1 MDKHTLLFS
10 GDSAVLPRWGSI
22 LRRSSG
28 FLWAR
33 APFQVYVD
41 VLKFRSAVTIPA
53 WAALVFALVFLA
65 PEVANAAVA
74 PCTLNQTNP
83 SVTVCTPAPNA
94 LVQSLVHVVAGST
107 DSNQVTAMQVYVDNK
122 LIYQANTSTLDTFVA
137 LAVGY
142 HLITVQGWDTTG
154 ATFKSNVA
162 VAMQPPCALNSTNGT
177 VTICSLVNGSVVSQP
192 FHVLAAATD
201 TNPVKSMTLFI
212 DGVSRGSNTNS
223 AILDLY
229 VSSLTLGTHSV
240 AVQAQDSAGAV
251 FQKKFNIKVTGATNG
266 LSKLRHIIFFVQEN
280 RSFDNYFGMLGPYK
294 ASLGLVN
301 DIDGLNL
308 NATLMNTQG
317 QPVHPFHYQ
326 SVCTENLSPSW
337 NEAHADVDGG
347 KMDGYMLT
355 TTSVPSTIDP
365 TGTRAM
371 GYYDQSDLPYYYELA
386 ARFATSD
393 RFFSP
398 VLANTIPNR
407 LYLFTATSF
416 GNIVPPPRSFEGI
429 TQPTI
434 FDRLDQAG
442 VSWRYYYQD
451 AASSAFIQQFATYKR
466 DAAKVVPIANWN
478 TDVQNDTTLPAVVFI
493 ERAGTSGRD
502 EHPDANIQL
511 GAADGASI
519 INTLI
524 GSPSWKDS
532 AFILTYDEGGALYDH
547 VRPAREIKPDG
558 IAPMVLS
565 GDKPG
570 DFNQSGFR
578 LPMIVISPWAK
589 PSFVSHTTRDYTSI
603 LRLIEDTFN
612 VPPLTLRDANA
623 DNMMEF
629 FNFSGAPPLL
639 TPPTLP
645 PQPTNGVCNKNL
657 EKAPGF

>member
-1 MDKHTLLFS
+1 MRFHPALTL
-10 GDSAVLPRWGSI
+10 
-22 LRRSSG
+22 
-28 FLWAR
+28 
-33 APFQVYVD
+33 
-41 VLKFRSAVTIPA
+41 PA
-53 WAALVFALVFLA
+53 WAALVLALAFVS
-65 PEVANAAVA
+65 PEAANATA

-83 SVTVCTPAPNA
+83 SVTVCAPAPNA

-122 LIYQANTSTLDTFVA
+122 LVYQANAPTAETFVS

-142 HLITVQGWDTTG
+142 HLITVQGWDSTG
-154 ATFKSNVA
+154 ATFKSNVP
-162 VAMQPPCALNSTNGT
+162 VAMQPPCALNSTNRT
-177 VTICSLVNGSVVSQP
+177 VTICSLVSGSVVSQP
-192 FHVLAAATD
+192 FHVVAAATD
-201 TNPVKSMTLFI
+201 SSPVKSMTLLI
-212 DGVSRGSNTNS
+212 DGVSKGSNTNT

-229 VSSLTLGTHSV
+229 VSSMTLGTHSV
-240 AVQAQDSAGAV
+240 AVQAKDSTGVV
-251 FQKKFNIKVTGATNG
+251 FQQKFNIAVTGAANG

-301 DIDGLNL
+301 DVDGINS
-308 NATLMNTQG
+308 NATLLNTQG

-326 SVCTENLSPSW
+326 TVCTENLSPSW
-337 NEAHADVDGG
+337 NEAHVDVDGG

-398 VLANTIPNR
+398 VLTNTVPNR
-407 LYLFTATSF
+407 MYLFTATSF
-416 GNIVPPPRSFEGI
+416 GNIVPPPSAFEGF

-434 FDRLDQAG
+434 FDHLDQAG

-451 AASSAFIQQFATYKR
+451 AASSAFIQQFSTYRR
-466 DAAKVVPIANWN
+466 DAAKVVPIANWS
-478 TDVQNDTTLPAVVFI
+478 TDVKNDTTLPAVIFI

-502 EHPDANIQL
+502 EHPLNNIQL
-511 GAADGASI
+511 GAEDGASI
-519 INTLI
+519 INALI
-524 GSPSWKDS
+524 GSPSWADS

-547 VRPAREIKPDG
+547 VRPAREITPDL

-578 LPMIVISPWAK
+578 VPMIVISPWAR
-589 PSFVSHTTRDYTSI
+589 PSFVSHTARDYTSI
-603 LRLIEDTFN
+603 LRLIEDTFH

-639 TPPTLP
+639 MPPTLP
-645 PQPTNGVCNKNL
+645 TQPTNGVCNNSL